1 MSVTAITLGPEEQAI
16 VQAIGMREASMIARV
31 KAWSQVNSGSLHRE
45 GLDRQR
51 ALLAEAFSDLGG
63 DLQETALL
71 PVSVVTADGQQSTRE
86 FAPALVLRQRP
97 KAPIQVVLTGHYDTV
112 FGTNHAFQNWQM
124 LDDDTIN
131 GPGTADMKGGLLVM
145 LEALRA
151 LEQSPHKD
159 NLGYTVLISP
169 DEEIGSPASA
179 PLLAK
184 FGAMADLG
192 MTYEPALADGS
203 LSGARKGSGNF
214 ALIIRGKA
222 AHAGRE
228 HHLGRNALVAAASA
242 VQALADLTGQRE
254 GLTINPAKIEGGGPS
269 NIVPDLAIIRFNVR
283 LGLPE
288 DAKWAMGQFER
299 IAKEVNALDGIAAEL
314 TGGFTRPPKPMAP
327 PNARLFE
334 MTRAAGAALGL
345 EIRWRDTGGVC
356 EGNNLWAAGCPNV
369 DTLGVRGG
377 SIHSAQEFAILSSL
391 VERARLSAV
400 LLLKFA
406 SGEFDAKSLK
416 NLTS

>member
-1 MSVTAITLGPEEQAI
+1 MNVPCLTSDEQAI
-16 VQAIGMREASMIARV
+16 IDAIATREASMIARV
-31 KAWSQVNSGSLHRE
+31 KSWSEVNSGSHNRA

-51 ALLAEAFSDLGG
+51 ALLREAFATLGG
-63 DLQETALL
+63 KISESAL
-71 PVSVVTADGQQSTRE
+71 PSVDEVLGNGERLCRD
-86 FAPALVLRQRP
+86 FAPSLVLRQRP

-112 FGTNHAFQNWQM
+112 FGESHAFQNWKM
-124 LDDDTIN
+124 LDEDTIN
-131 GPGTADMKGGLLVM
+131 GPGTADMKGGILVM

-159 NLGYTVLISP
+159 NLGYTVVLSP

-179 PLLAK
+179 ALLTQY
-184 FGAMADLG
+184 GAQADLG

-214 ALIIRGKA
+214 SLIIRGKA

-228 HHLGRNALVAAASA
+228 HHLGRNALVAAGKA
-242 VQALADLTGQRE
+242 VKDLADLTGQRD

-283 LGLPE
+283 MTLPE
-288 DAKWAMGQFER
+288 DADWVMAQFTH
-299 IAKEVNALDGIAAEL
+299 IAHAVDSQDGISAEL
-314 TGGFTRPPKPMAP
+314 HGGFTRPPKPMAP

-345 EIRWRDTGGVC
+345 DICWRDTGGVC

-377 SIHSAQEFAILSSL
+377 SIHSAEEFAILSSF

-416 NLTS
+416 TLT

>member
-1 MSVTAITLGPEEQAI
+1 MNVPSLTPDEQAI
-16 VQAIGMREASMIARV
+16 IDAIATREASMIARV
-31 KAWSQVNSGSLHRE
+31 KAWSEVNSGSHNRA

-51 ALLAEAFSDLGG
+51 ALLREAFATLGG
-63 DLQETALL
+63 KISETAL
-71 PVSVVTADGQQSTRE
+71 PSVDEILGNGDRLCRD
-86 FAPALVLRQRP
+86 FAPSLVIKQRP

-112 FGTNHAFQNWQM
+112 FGEAHAFQNWKM
-124 LDDDTIN
+124 LDEDTIN
-131 GPGTADMKGGLLVM
+131 GPGTADMKGGILVM

-159 NLGYTVLISP
+159 NLGYTVVLSP

-179 PLLAK
+179 ALLTQY
-184 FGAMADLG
+184 GTLADLG

-214 ALIIRGKA
+214 SLIIRGKA

-228 HHLGRNALVAAASA
+228 HHLGRNALVAAGQA
-242 VQALADLTGQRE
+242 VQTLAALTGKRE
-254 GLTINPAKIEGGGPS
+254 GLTINPAKIDGGGPS

-283 LGLPE
+283 MTLPE
-288 DAKWAMGQFER
+288 DANWVMEQFTQ
-299 IAKEVNALDGIAAEL
+299 ITKAVNAHDGIIAEL
-314 TGGFTRPPKPMAP
+314 HGGFTRPPKPMAP

-334 MTRAAGAALGL
+334 LTRAAGAALGL
-345 EIRWRDTGGVC
+345 DIRWRDTGGVC

-377 SIHSAQEFAILSSL
+377 SIHSSEEFAILSSF

-416 NLTS
+416 TQTS